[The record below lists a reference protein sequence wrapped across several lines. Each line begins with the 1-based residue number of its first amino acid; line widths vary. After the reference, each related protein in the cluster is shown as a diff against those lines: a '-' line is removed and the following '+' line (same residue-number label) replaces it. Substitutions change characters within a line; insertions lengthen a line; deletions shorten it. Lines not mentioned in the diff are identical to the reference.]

1 MKKYLYMFMILA
13 VAGCEEID
21 HEGEWTREQPG
32 QGVVRME
39 DVARLLTAIDIG
51 HEQITEVHDA
61 VSSSSSNGY
70 DEEYMMKDLFSSP
83 GAGVGDR
90 EGMNRTKNT
99 EKTYSRPLRDLISEY
114 LGRTKASTSAEEY
127 IESLSASGLQIYWPF
142 SEEYDGFSEPVI
154 TFDPGDGSEANTG
167 FRIDRDSKGVKSV
180 EEIIIDED
188 YARAHPVWVINRND
202 DSGYQSLEMLRR
214 NDPDW
219 GTGGGTI
226 TVKASE
232 KKLRT
237 LILKDFIMHRNYD
250 TWFAGGSE
258 FFVKIGALDDF
269 TASTEAE
276 LLIYQPLITDFMITV
291 KRSQRGKPVPFNA
304 VLISNWTPQLENCAF
319 MITEDDGGTRT
330 SWKTEAEVKIKSK
343 TYGVNVN
350 LPYNSRDDIV
360 WRGHLAAPFL
370 EKYSNVPSRFGDIE
384 ITFEILEK

>member
-32 QGVVRME
+32 QGGVRME

-51 HEQITEVHDA
+51 HEQIAEVHDA

-83 GAGVGDR
+83 GAGVGDL

-167 FRIDRDSKGVKSV
+167 FRIDRDGKGVKSV

-219 GTGGGTI
+219 GTGGGAI

-304 VLISNWTPQLENCAF
+304 VLISNWTSQLENCAF

>member
-1 MKKYLYMFMILA
+1 MILA

-83 GAGVGDR
+83 GAGVGDQ

-99 EKTYSRPLRDLISEY
+99 EKIYSRPLRDLISEY

-167 FRIDRDSKGVKSV
+167 FRIDRDGKGVKSV

-304 VLISNWTPQLENCAF
+304 VLISNWTSQLENCAF

>member
-13 VAGCEEID
+13 VAGCEEVD

-32 QGVVRME
+32 QGVVQME

-90 EGMNRTKNT
+90 EGMSRTKIS

-114 LGRTKASTSAEEY
+114 LGKTKAATSAEEY

-167 FRIDRDSKGVKSV
+167 FRIDRDGKGVKSV

-304 VLISNWTPQLENCAF
+304 VLISNWTSQLENCAF